1 MSLEALINPLDG
13 HDYQFAAV
21 SVVKAVAHVRM
32 WGLIEPAPYT
42 SRQPGLLGSVRWYWM
57 GPMPLMAMIA
67 GSVSVFFT
75 PS

>member
-1 MSLEALINPLDG
+1 MFICRVRQNVRPALEDHANDAER
-13 HDYQFAAV
+13 H
-21 SVVKAVAHVRM
+21 AHVHNVEAI
-32 WGLIEPAPYT
+32 GPARYT
-42 SRQPGLLGSVRWYWM
+42 SRQPGFVGSVKWYWM

>member
-1 MSLEALINPLDG
+1 MFICRVRQNVRPALEDHANDAER
-13 HDYQFAAV
+13 H
-21 SVVKAVAHVRM
+21 AHARNVEDHWAGR
-32 WGLIEPAPYT
+32 YT
-42 SRQPGLLGSVRWYWM
+42 SRQPGFVGSVKWYWM